1 MKIDFLALTILLSI
15 SPAQAS
21 LKKIAKDFLE
31 NNAQV
36 KVAESQVKLA
46 ALDLEAFE
54 LTRNTNLNFSSNF
67 NENDLQ
73 AFSAFSARAFG
84 GAFSQPIEQVSHS
97 LVLNKGFEWGGNIAV
112 ENTYQEITV
121 PGTPT
126 VFGFT
131 QGLTYTQNLGR
142 DFFGK
147 SFSLQKEQLTSNLA
161 FTSANSEGTI
171 QQSLLELVRSYYQAA
186 LNKSLV
192 KLQEAAK
199 LRAERRLALIK
210 RRVRDGLREKVDRLQ
225 AEISLYRADENV
237 KSAQQTFTSAV
248 EALSTSVHRVVPA
261 DEIVGLSD
269 DSFKMSESPVG
280 KVDGNQNLKALKDQL
295 MATEAGLD
303 LADKALI
310 PTVNLEVGA
319 RSNQFNVQTSNAFS
333 DGVLGGP
340 NNEFRLGLNLT
351 WALGSQ
357 PEKVEKTRALVN
369 HQTTKLRLE
378 KLTSD
383 VFQSE
388 KSIKDQINLLS
399 ENLKSSTRRLELA
412 QAALK
417 EYNRLYAR
425 GRADLDQLIQAEET
439 LINTEINHVQYLS
452 QREILIHSLAFL
464 YGDLRGFLLGQ
475 K

>member
-1 MKIDFLALTILLSI
+1 MKIDFLVLTILFAI
-15 SPAQAS
+15 SPAEAG

-54 LTRNTNLNFSSNF
+54 LTRNTNLNFTSNF

-73 AFSAFSARAFG
+73 SFSAFSARAFG
-84 GAFSQPIEQVSHS
+84 GAFSQPIETIAHS
-97 LVLNKGFEWGGNIAV
+97 LVLNKGFEWGGTIAV

-147 SFSLQKEQLTSNLA
+147 SFNLQKEQLTSNLA

-192 KLQEAAK
+192 KLQKAAK
-199 LRAERRLALIK
+199 LRAERRLSLIK

-237 KSAQQTFTSAV
+237 KSAQQNFTSAV

-261 DEIVGLSD
+261 EEIVGLSD

-280 KVDGNQNLKALKDQL
+280 KVDGNQNLKALKDQV

-310 PTVNLEVGA
+310 PTINFEVGA
-319 RSNQFNVQTSNAFS
+319 RSNQFNTQTSNAFS

-340 NNEFRLGLNLT
+340 NNEVRLGLNLT

-399 ENLKSSTRRLELA
+399 ENLKSSTRRLQLA